1 MEGGRRAS
9 WLNLPDREPTRSKSI
24 GVGPGPCRLVG
35 VVGASQSSAPLC
47 HCAEGLN
54 RFGLSPSH
62 VPAKVRYA
70 VLPNRRRK
78 PGPKGPTA
86 ELVHAVV
93 EMKQR
98 NPRWGCPR
106 IAQQIVLA
114 FNLPFDKDV
123 VRRILARHYLPEPA
137 SGGPSWLTLLGHP
150 KDSLWSMGPFRCESA
165 TLRTHWALIVMDQYT
180 RRIIDFGV
188 QAGCG
193 RWGRASS

>member
-1 MEGGRRAS
+1 MDGALAGLIFLIVNQRAPNLSASDRVLAGWLALWVRPSRLLRSAIVLKASTGSAFHQAMCRR
-9 WLNLPDREPTRSKSI
+9 KY
-24 GVGPGPCRLVG
+24 
-35 VVGASQSSAPLC
+35 
-47 HCAEGLN
+47 H
-54 RFGLSPSH
+54 
-62 VPAKVRYA
+62 A
-70 VLPNRRRK
+70 VLTNRRRE

-137 SGGPSWLTLLGHP
+137 FGGPSWLTLLGHP
-150 KDSLWSMGPFRCESA
+150 KDSL
-165 TLRTHWALIVMDQYT
+165 
-180 RRIIDFGV
+180 
-188 QAGCG
+188 
-193 RWGRASS
+193 